1 MFTTQTRIQPPLG
14 SKNMSISDRA
24 KGEGQR
30 QFWPGP
36 LAWYFAQRALP
47 VLKYVLTTSGYV
59 VLP

>member
-1 MFTTQTRIQPPLG
+1 MVRTQSRIGPPLG

-24 KGEGQR
+24 KGEGRR
-30 QFWPGP
+30 QFSPGP

-47 VLKYVLTTSGYV
+47 ELKYVLTINGYV